1 MQNANRARVVVL
13 TRVPDVV
20 LERLRERTDVTDVSG
35 LPRAEWGAALAG
47 ATGVLSSSNVPIDA
61 AFLAEAPALRI
72 VAMQSVGY
80 DNVDV
85 PRLRERGIVLTNS
98 RGSLV
103 EAVADLT
110 YGLVIIAVRQL
121 GPAIAWARDGR
132 WLAHGDPPYSRDL
145 EGATL
150 GVVGFGAIGVALAR
164 RAHASKMNV
173 IYHTRTP
180 RADDAQTGGSY
191 RTFDALL
198 AEADCVVAL
207 LPLTPQTRGMFGD
220 AAFARMKPSATFVN
234 AARGPICD
242 TNALLR
248 ALEQKKIAGAV
259 LDVTDPE
266 PLPPEHPLYARED
279 VVITPHV
286 GSATVETRTRMAMLA
301 AQNLLAFAGGEP
313 LLTPVG

>member
-1 MQNANRARVVVL
+1 MNHVVVL

-20 LERLRERTDVTDVSG
+20 LERLREGATVSDVSG
-35 LPRAEWGAALAG
+35 VPRAEWGAALAD

-61 AFLAEAPALRI
+61 AFLAEAPVLRI

-103 EAVADLT
+103 EAVADLA
-110 YGLVIIAVRQL
+110 YALVIIAVRQL

-132 WLAHGDPPYSRDL
+132 WLAHGDPPYSHDL

-150 GVVGFGAIGVALAR
+150 GIVGFGVALAR
-164 RAHASKMNV
+164 RAQASKMNV

-180 RADDAQTGGSY
+180 RTDDAQTGGSY

-198 AEADCVVAL
+198 GEADCVVAL

-220 AAFARMKPSATFVN
+220 DAFARMKPGATFVN

-242 TNALLR
+242 THALLR

-266 PLPPEHPLYARED
+266 PLPPHHPFYARED

-286 GSATVETRTRMAMLA
+286 GSATIETRTRMAMLA
-301 AQNLLAFAGGEP
+301 AQNLLAFIGGKP
-313 LLTPVG
+313 LLTPVA